1 MLLRVLD
8 QIRHHSKGEGM
19 DEKLKEE
26 GKVEMNHTFQREC
39 LCLVNLD
46 NVIYF

>member
-8 QIRHHSKGEGM
+8 QIRHHSNGEGM
-19 DEKLKEE
+19 DEK

-39 LCLVNLD
+39 VCLVNLD